1 MEPAAGG
8 GVIRPPRKRTRR
20 KLVLAGLVVAL
31 PLVVSGCGGS
41 DSGSDGGSDGGSTAS
56 SGSEPTA
63 AESWAD
69 DVCSTV
75 GSWTTT
81 IAEAQSTLSTP
92 RDLTANEVEA
102 TFAEVR
108 SATSTLVDGLGDLG
122 APDTDAGNEAEK
134 RLASLSEE
142 LQKQADVVDD
152 ASGDQP
158 QGMGERLDRVSTV
171 SGAVAAMIS
180 DAQKAVADIR
190 ALDGA
195 QELEDAFKS
204 AASCQGLTS

>member
-1 MEPAAGG
+1 MELATGG
-8 GVIRPPRKRTRR
+8 GVVRTPRKGTRR
-20 KLVLAGLVVAL
+20 KLALAGLVAGL
-31 PLVVSGCGGS
+31 PLIVSACGGS
-41 DSGSDGGSDGGSTAS
+41 DDGSDDG

-63 AESWAD
+63 AESWAS

-81 IAEAQSTLSTP
+81 IADARSTLSTP
-92 RDLTANEVEA
+92 RDLTANEIEA

-122 APDTDAGNEAEK
+122 APDTEAGDEAEK
-134 RLASLSEE
+134 RLTSLSEQ

-152 ASGDQP
+152 AAGDQP
-158 QGMGERLDRVSTV
+158 QGMGERLARVSTV
-171 SGAVAAMIS
+171 SGAVATMIS

-204 AASCQGLTS
+204 TASCKDLTS